1 MGSMTDPAAL
11 PALRPFDAVLCD
23 VDGVLRHWP
32 SIEPIES
39 AHGVSPGTLFGA
51 AFAPHRLLP
60 AITGQVTDEE
70 WRASVVTDL
79 AESGKLASPA
89 GRALVEAWSAMRA
102 APDERVVALL
112 RLARETMPVALV
124 SNATSRLEADLAD
137 AGLSEFI
144 DKAINTS
151 RIGFAKPD
159 PRVYAHAAERV
170 GVPPNRCLFIDDTL
184 GNVEAARAAGM
195 LGAHFRTP
203 ADLEDVL
210 GPTLLPAR

>member
-1 MGSMTDPAAL
+1 MTDPAAL

-32 SIEPIES
+32 SVEPIES
-39 AHGVSPGTLFGA
+39 AHGASPGTLFGA

-70 WRASVVTDL
+70 WRASVVMDL

-89 GRALVEAWSAMRA
+89 AARAFVEAWSAMRA
-102 APDERVVALL
+102 TLDERVVALL

-144 DKAINTS
+144 DTAINTS

-170 GVPPNRCLFIDDTL
+170 GVPPDRCLFIDDTL

-195 LGAHFRTP
+195 LGVHFRTP